1 MSTLLCLNRNL
12 QHMLKKDELIMFML
26 LSAYCLIQHLLCFLN
41 VFSNQLLT
49 TLSSENK
56 QNHFVSL
63 QFVPLI

>member
-1 MSTLLCLNRNL
+1 MSTLLCLTRNL

-26 LSAYCLIQHLLCFLN
+26 LSAYCLIQHLLCFFN

-49 TLSSENK
+49 TLSLENK